1 VRWKLGAVVN
11 GCRVLCVAPFP
22 LYANEYN
29 KQFAICQYMKT
40 KDFENCYKCAKCG
53 LRARPIARL
62 AVPTQ
67 TDSPRFAN
75 IHPNYVDSI
84 TGCRGSDSP
93 KKTGRSNA
101 RPVCS
106 GASPPSGMLPPLH
119 HAVCCLVSHLVQGP
133 IILM

>member
-11 GCRVLCVAPFP
+11 GCRVLCAAPFP

-40 KDFENCYKCAKCG
+40 KDFKNCCKYTKCSLQA
-53 LRARPIARL
+53 LLIARP

-67 TDSPRFAN
+67 TNSRRFAN

-84 TGCRGSDSP
+84 TGCRDALLPTASKGST
-93 KKTGRSNA
+93 KKTGRSSA
-101 RPVCS
+101 RP
-106 GASPPSGMLPPLH
+106 A
-119 HAVCCLVSHLVQGP
+119 
-133 IILM
+133 